1 MNLRNDIADS
11 FSAAVSNMKRRGYE
25 GGGNDGGR
33 KHNQIGDSRNDDND
47 DDGDLLRLLTV

>member
-11 FSAAVSNMKRRGYE
+11 FSAVASNMKRRGYE

-33 KHNQIGDSRNDDND
+33 KRNQIGDSRNDDND